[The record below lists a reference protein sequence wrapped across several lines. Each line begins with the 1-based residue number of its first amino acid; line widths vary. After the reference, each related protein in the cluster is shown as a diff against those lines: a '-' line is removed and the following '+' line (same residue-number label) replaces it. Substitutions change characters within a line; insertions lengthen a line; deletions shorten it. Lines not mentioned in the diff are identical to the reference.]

1 MTSYE
6 SVNLSLFLVIYAINR
21 KSYMIAHAL
30 VNLLNK
36 LGKEI
41 NFAPSLNRSMN
52 VTFYSS
58 YNINITL
65 KRHLWGENIKILS
78 LCMQQKYVNI
88 ALVLTSDLQFS
99 RDLQTHLSFKSVC
112 NKEHKGV
119 ICNMTS
125 LINSSQSTHPTG

>member
-1 MTSYE
+1 
-6 SVNLSLFLVIYAINR
+6 
-21 KSYMIAHAL
+21 MIAHAL
-30 VNLLNK
+30 LNLLNK
-36 LGKEI
+36 LGKRDKFCTE
-41 NFAPSLNRSMN
+41 LNRSIN

-65 KRHLWGENIKILS
+65 KRHLWRENIKIFS

-99 RDLQTHLSFKSVC
+99 RDLQTHLSFKNVC

-119 ICNMTS
+119 IFNTSS
-125 LINSSQSTHPTG
+125 LINSSQSTHPT